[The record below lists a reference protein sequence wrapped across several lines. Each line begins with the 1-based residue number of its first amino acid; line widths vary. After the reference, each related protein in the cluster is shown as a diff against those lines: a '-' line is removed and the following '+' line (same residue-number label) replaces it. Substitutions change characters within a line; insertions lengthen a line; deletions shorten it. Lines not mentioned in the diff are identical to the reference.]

1 MAKKQFF
8 NGFEPTKALN
18 RDRNIVWR
26 SQDASI
32 DDKQHVRVVDR
43 AISVFPAGSESE
55 IENGFSST
63 SKQLLLAVQ
72 LATPD
77 AQA

>member
-32 DDKQHVRVVDR
+32 DDKQHVRVVD
-43 AISVFPAGSESE
+43 SFGFPAGSESE
-55 IENGFSST
+55 IENGFST
-63 SKQLLLAVQ
+63 YGLINAEQLP